1 MTSLNL
7 EWNELEGLAGAQ
19 SLIPILRGMK
29 HLKFLKID
37 GYELGT
43 EGKALLIDIFRNMPE
58 LKYEF

>member
-1 MTSLNL
+1 
-7 EWNELEGLAGAQ
+7 
-19 SLIPILRGMK
+19 MK